1 MFDNDRL
8 EIRRNSVRAWL
19 LAARP
24 KTLAGAAVPVMIG
37 SALAVS
43 DADWQVRWLPM
54 VLCFLFAFTMQI
66 DANFINDYFDFR
78 KGADD
83 EQRLGPKRACA
94 QGWVSPQAM
103 LRAIGITTFLACA
116 IGLPLIFFG
125 GWKMLAVGAVCVLF
139 CFLYTTHLSYV
150 GMGDLLVLLFFGV
163 VPVTMTYYL
172 VLPEEMQ
179 TVTTE
184 CLLLSVACGLVV
196 DTLLV
201 VNNVRD
207 IDNDRR
213 TGKRTLIVAIGR
225 RQGQVFYFFLGF
237 AAVILGCFLP
247 YYEHHWATWLPI
259 IIYQPLHV
267 VSSVSMWKIGQG
279 AALNRILGQ
288 TARNIFIY
296 GLAVSIGLLLPN
308 P

>member
-1 MFDNDRL
+1 
-8 EIRRNSVRAWL
+8 V
-19 LAARP
+19 
-24 KTLAGAAVPVMIG
+24 
-37 SALAVS
+37 
-43 DADWQVRWLPM
+43 
-54 VLCFLFAFTMQI
+54 
-66 DANFINDYFDFR
+66 
-78 KGADD
+78 
-83 EQRLGPKRACA
+83 
-94 QGWVSPQAM
+94 
-103 LRAIGITTFLACA
+103 
-116 IGLPLIFFG
+116 
-125 GWKMLAVGAVCVLF
+125 
-139 CFLYTTHLSYV
+139 
-150 GMGDLLVLLFFGV
+150 LFFGI

-172 VLPEEMQ
+172 VIPEAMQ
-179 TVTTE
+179 TLTTE

-213 TGKRTLIVAIGR
+213 TGKRTLIVAMGR
-225 RQGQVFYFFLGF
+225 RQGQVLFFFLGF

-259 IIYQPLHV
+259 ILYQPLHV
-267 VSSVSMWKIGQG
+267 VTFVEMWKIGQG
-279 AALNRILGQ
+279 TALNRILGK

>member
-1 MFDNDRL
+1 MS
-8 EIRRNSVRAWL
+8 EITTNSAKAWL

-43 DADWQVRWLPM
+43 DAQWQVRWLPM

-83 EQRLGPKRACA
+83 ELRLGPKRACA
-94 QGWVSPQAM
+94 QGWVTPKAM
-103 LRAIGITTFLACA
+103 LRAIAFTTFVACI
-116 IGLPLIFFG
+116 IGLPLVYFG
-125 GWKMLAVGAVCVLF
+125 GWKMVAVGAVCVLF
-139 CFLYTTHLSYV
+139 CFLYTTHLSYI
-150 GMGDLLVLLFFGV
+150 GMGDLLVVLFFGV

-172 VLPEEMQ
+172 VMPEAMQ

-213 TGKRTLIVAIGR
+213 TGKRTLIVAMGR
-225 RQGQVFYFFLGF
+225 RQGQVLYFFLGF

-259 IIYQPLHV
+259 ILYQPLHV
-267 VSSVSMWKIGQG
+267 VTFVEMWKIGQG
-279 AALNRILGQ
+279 AALNRILGK

-296 GLAVSIGLLLPN
+296 GLVVSIGLLLPN

>member
-1 MFDNDRL
+1 MS
-8 EIRRNSVRAWL
+8 EITTNSAKAWL

-43 DADWQVRWLPM
+43 DAQWQVRWLPM

-83 EQRLGPKRACA
+83 ELRLGPKRACA
-94 QGWVSPQAM
+94 QGWVTPKAM
-103 LRAIGITTFLACA
+103 LRAIAITTFLACI
-116 IGLPLIFFG
+116 IGLPLVYFG
-125 GWKMLAVGAVCVLF
+125 GWKMVAVGAVCVLF

-150 GMGDLLVLLFFGV
+150 GMGDLLVVLFFGI

-172 VLPEEMQ
+172 VMPEAMQ

-213 TGKRTLIVAIGR
+213 TGKRTLIVAMGR
-225 RQGQVFYFFLGF
+225 RQGQVLYFFLGF

-259 IIYQPLHV
+259 ILYQPLHV
-267 VSSVSMWKIGQG
+267 VTFVEMWKIGQG
-279 AALNRILGQ
+279 EALNRILGK

>member
-1 MFDNDRL
+1 MS
-8 EIRRNSVRAWL
+8 EITTNSAKAWL

-43 DADWQVRWLPM
+43 DAQWQVRWLPM

-83 EQRLGPKRACA
+83 ELRLGPKRACA
-94 QGWVSPQAM
+94 QGWVTPKAM
-103 LRAIGITTFLACA
+103 LRAIAFTTFLACI
-116 IGLPLIFFG
+116 IGLPLVYFG
-125 GWKMLAVGAVCVLF
+125 GWKMVAVGAVCVLF
-139 CFLYTTHLSYV
+139 CFLYTTHLSYI
-150 GMGDLLVLLFFGV
+150 GMGDLLVVLFFGI

-172 VLPEEMQ
+172 VMPETMQ

-213 TGKRTLIVAIGR
+213 TGKRTLIVAMGR
-225 RQGQVFYFFLGF
+225 RQGQVLFFFLGF

-259 IIYQPLHV
+259 ILYQPLHV
-267 VSSVSMWKIGQG
+267 VTFVEMWKIGQG
-279 AALNRILGQ
+279 TALNRILGK

>member
-1 MFDNDRL
+1 MS
-8 EIRRNSVRAWL
+8 EITTNSAKAWL

-43 DADWQVRWLPM
+43 DAQWQVRWLPM

-83 EQRLGPKRACA
+83 ELRLGPKRACA
-94 QGWVSPQAM
+94 QGWVTPKAM
-103 LRAIGITTFLACA
+103 LRAIAITTFLACV
-116 IGLPLIFFG
+116 IGLPLVFFG
-125 GWKMLAVGAVCVLF
+125 GWKMVAVGAVCVLF

-150 GMGDLLVLLFFGV
+150 GMGDLLVVLFFGV

-172 VLPEEMQ
+172 VMPEAMQ

-213 TGKRTLIVAIGR
+213 TGKRTLIVAMGR
-225 RQGQVFYFFLGF
+225 RQGQVLYFFLGF

-259 IIYQPLHV
+259 ILYQPLHV
-267 VSSVSMWKIGQG
+267 VTFVEMWKIGQG
-279 AALNRILGQ
+279 TALNRILGK

>member
-1 MFDNDRL
+1 MS
-8 EIRRNSVRAWL
+8 EITTNSAKAWL

-43 DADWQVRWLPM
+43 DAQWQVRWLPM

-83 EQRLGPKRACA
+83 ELRLGPKRACA
-94 QGWVSPQAM
+94 QGWVTPKAM
-103 LRAIGITTFLACA
+103 LRAIVITTFLACV
-116 IGLPLIFFG
+116 IGLPLVYFG
-125 GWKMLAVGAVCVLF
+125 GWKMVAVGAVCVLF
-139 CFLYTTHLSYV
+139 CFLYTTHLSYI
-150 GMGDLLVLLFFGV
+150 GMGDLLVVLFFGV

-172 VLPEEMQ
+172 VMPEAMQ

-213 TGKRTLIVAIGR
+213 TGKRTLIVAMGR
-225 RQGQVFYFFLGF
+225 RQGQVLYFFLGF

-259 IIYQPLHV
+259 ILYQPLHV
-267 VSSVSMWKIGQG
+267 VTFVEMWKIGQG
-279 AALNRILGQ
+279 TALNRILGK

>member
-1 MFDNDRL
+1 M
-8 EIRRNSVRAWL
+8 A
-19 LAARP
+19 
-24 KTLAGAAVPVMIG
+24 
-37 SALAVS
+37 SALA
-43 DADWQVRWLPM
+43 ADGFV
-54 VLCFLFAFTMQI
+54 LFAFTMQI

-83 EQRLGPKRACA
+83 ELRLGPKRACA
-94 QGWVSPQAM
+94 QGWVTPKAM
-103 LRAIGITTFLACA
+103 LRVIAITTFLACI
-116 IGLPLIFFG
+116 IGLPLVYFG
-125 GWKMLAVGAVCVLF
+125 GWKMVAVGAVCVLF
-139 CFLYTTHLSYV
+139 CFLYTTHLSYI
-150 GMGDLLVLLFFGV
+150 GMGDLLVVLFFGV

-172 VLPEEMQ
+172 VMPEAMQ

-213 TGKRTLIVAIGR
+213 TGKRTLIVAMGR
-225 RQGQVFYFFLGF
+225 RQGQVLFFFLGF
-237 AAVILGCFLP
+237 AAVMMGCFLHLF
-247 YYEHHWATWLPI
+247 HHFWAAWLPI
-259 IIYQPLHV
+259 ILYQPLHV
-267 VSSVSMWKIGQG
+267 VTFVEMWKIGQG
-279 AALNRILGQ
+279 EALNRILGK

>member
-1 MFDNDRL
+1 MS
-8 EIRRNSVRAWL
+8 EITTNSAKAWL

-43 DADWQVRWLPM
+43 DAQWQVRWLPM

-83 EQRLGPKRACA
+83 ELRLGPKRACA
-94 QGWVSPQAM
+94 QGWVTPKAM
-103 LRAIGITTFLACA
+103 LRAIAFTTFLACV
-116 IGLPLIFFG
+116 IGLPLVFFG
-125 GWKMLAVGAVCVLF
+125 GWKMVAVGAVCVLF

-150 GMGDLLVLLFFGV
+150 GMGDLLVVLFFGV

-172 VLPEEMQ
+172 VMPEAMQ

-213 TGKRTLIVAIGR
+213 TGKRTLIVAMGR
-225 RQGQVFYFFLGF
+225 RQGQVLYFFLGF

-259 IIYQPLHV
+259 ILYQPLHV
-267 VSSVSMWKIGQG
+267 VTFVEMWKIGQG
-279 AALNRILGQ
+279 AALNRILGK

-296 GLAVSIGLLLPN
+296 GLVVSIGLLLAN

>member
-1 MFDNDRL
+1 MS
-8 EIRRNSVRAWL
+8 EITTNSAKAWL

-54 VLCFLFAFTMQI
+54 ALCFLFAFVMQI

-94 QGWVSPQAM
+94 QGWVSARAM
-103 LRAIGITTFLACA
+103 QWAIGITTFLAC
-116 IGLPLIFFG
+116 IVGLPLIFFG
-125 GWKMLAVGAVCVLF
+125 GWEMLAVGAVCVLF

-150 GMGDLLVLLFFGV
+150 GMGDLLVLLFFGI

-172 VLPEEMQ
+172 VLPSEMQ

-225 RQGQVFYFFLGF
+225 RRGQVFYFLLGF
-237 AAVILGCFLP
+237 TAVILGCFLS
-247 YYEHHWATWLPI
+247 YHEHHWATWLPI
-259 IIYQPLHV
+259 IFYQPFHV
-267 VSSVSMWKIGQG
+267 ISSAKMWEIGQG

>member
-1 MFDNDRL
+1 MS
-8 EIRRNSVRAWL
+8 EITTNSAKAWL

-43 DADWQVRWLPM
+43 DAQWQVRWLPM

-83 EQRLGPKRACA
+83 ELRLGPKRACA
-94 QGWVSPQAM
+94 QGWVTPKAM
-103 LRAIGITTFLACA
+103 LRAIACTTFLACV
-116 IGLPLIFFG
+116 IGLPLVYFG
-125 GWKMLAVGAVCVLF
+125 GWKMVAVGAVCVLF

-150 GMGDLLVLLFFGV
+150 GMGDLLVVLFFGV

-172 VLPEEMQ
+172 VMPEAMQ

-213 TGKRTLIVAIGR
+213 TGKRTLIVAMGR
-225 RQGQVFYFFLGF
+225 RQGQVLYFFLGF
-237 AAVILGCFLP
+237 AAVILGCFLHLF
-247 YYEHHWATWLPI
+247 HHFWAAWLPI
-259 IIYQPLHV
+259 ILYQPLHV
-267 VSSVSMWKIGQG
+267 VTFVEMWKIGQG
-279 AALNRILGQ
+279 EALNRILGK

>member
-1 MFDNDRL
+1 MS
-8 EIRRNSVRAWL
+8 EITTNSAKAWL

-24 KTLAGAAVPVMIG
+24 KTLAGAAVPVLIG

-43 DADWQVRWLPM
+43 DAQWQVRWLPM

-83 EQRLGPKRACA
+83 ELRLGPKRACA
-94 QGWVSPQAM
+94 QGWVTPKAM
-103 LRAIGITTFLACA
+103 LRAIAITTFLACV
-116 IGLPLIFFG
+116 IGLPLVYFG
-125 GWKMLAVGAVCVLF
+125 GWKMVAVGAVCVLF

-150 GMGDLLVLLFFGV
+150 GMGDLLVVLFFGV

-172 VLPEEMQ
+172 VMPEAMQ

-213 TGKRTLIVAIGR
+213 TGKRTLIVAMGR
-225 RQGQVFYFFLGF
+225 RQGQVLYFFLGF

-259 IIYQPLHV
+259 ILYQPLHV
-267 VSSVSMWKIGQG
+267 VTFVEMWKIGQG
-279 AALNRILGQ
+279 EALNRILGK

>member
-1 MFDNDRL
+1 MS
-8 EIRRNSVRAWL
+8 EITTNSAKAWL

-43 DADWQVRWLPM
+43 DAQWQVRWLPM

-83 EQRLGPKRACA
+83 ELRLGPKRACA
-94 QGWVSPQAM
+94 QGWVTPKAM
-103 LRAIGITTFLACA
+103 LRAIAITTFLACV
-116 IGLPLIFFG
+116 IGLPLVYFG
-125 GWKMLAVGAVCVLF
+125 GWKMVAVGAVCVLF

-150 GMGDLLVLLFFGV
+150 GMGDLLVVLFFGV

-172 VLPEEMQ
+172 VMPEAMQ

-213 TGKRTLIVAIGR
+213 TGKRTLIVAMGR
-225 RQGQVFYFFLGF
+225 RQGQILFFFLGF

-259 IIYQPLHV
+259 ILYQPLHV
-267 VSSVSMWKIGQG
+267 VTFVEMWKIGQG
-279 AALNRILGQ
+279 EALNRILGK

>member
-1 MFDNDRL
+1 MS
-8 EIRRNSVRAWL
+8 EITTNSAKAWL

-37 SALAVS
+37 SSLAVS
-43 DADWQVRWLPM
+43 DAQWQVRWLPM

-83 EQRLGPKRACA
+83 ELRLGPKRACA
-94 QGWVSPQAM
+94 QGWVTPKAM
-103 LRAIGITTFLACA
+103 LRAIAITTFLACV
-116 IGLPLIFFG
+116 IGLPLEYFG
-125 GWKMLAVGAVCVLF
+125 GWKMVAVGAVCVLF
-139 CFLYTTHLSYV
+139 CFLYTTHLSYI
-150 GMGDLLVLLFFGV
+150 GMGDLLVVLFFGI

-172 VLPEEMQ
+172 VMPETMQ

-213 TGKRTLIVAIGR
+213 TGKRTLIVAMGR
-225 RQGQVFYFFLGF
+225 RQGQVLYFFLGF
-237 AAVILGCFLP
+237 AAVILGCFLHLF
-247 YYEHHWATWLPI
+247 HHFWAAWLPI
-259 IIYQPLHV
+259 ILYQPLHV
-267 VSSVSMWKIGQG
+267 VTFVEMWKIGQG
-279 AALNRILGQ
+279 AALNRILGK

>member
-1 MFDNDRL
+1 MS
-8 EIRRNSVRAWL
+8 EITTNSAKAWL

-43 DADWQVRWLPM
+43 DAQWQVRWLPM

-83 EQRLGPKRACA
+83 ELRLGPKRACA
-94 QGWVSPQAM
+94 QGWVTPKAM
-103 LRAIGITTFLACA
+103 LRAIAITTFLACA
-116 IGLPLIFFG
+116 IGLPLVYFG
-125 GWKMLAVGAVCVLF
+125 GWKMVAVGAVCVLF

-150 GMGDLLVLLFFGV
+150 GMGDLLVVLFFGI

-172 VLPEEMQ
+172 VMPEAMQ

-213 TGKRTLIVAIGR
+213 TGKRTLIVAMGR
-225 RQGQVFYFFLGF
+225 RQGQVLYFFLGF

-259 IIYQPLHV
+259 ILYQPLHV
-267 VSSVSMWKIGQG
+267 VTFVEMWKIGQG
-279 AALNRILGQ
+279 TALNRILGK

>member
-1 MFDNDRL
+1 MS
-8 EIRRNSVRAWL
+8 EITTNSAKAWL

-43 DADWQVRWLPM
+43 DAQWQVRWLPM

-83 EQRLGPKRACA
+83 ELRLGPKRACA
-94 QGWVSPQAM
+94 QGWVTPKAM
-103 LRAIGITTFLACA
+103 LRAIAITTFLACV
-116 IGLPLIFFG
+116 IGLPLVFFG
-125 GWKMLAVGAVCVLF
+125 GWKMVAVGAVCVLF

-150 GMGDLLVLLFFGV
+150 GMGDLLVVLFFGV

-172 VLPEEMQ
+172 VMPEAMQ

-213 TGKRTLIVAIGR
+213 TGKRTLIVAMGR
-225 RQGQVFYFFLGF
+225 RQGQVLFFFLGF

-259 IIYQPLHV
+259 ILYQPLHV
-267 VSSVSMWKIGQG
+267 VTFVEMWKIGQG
-279 AALNRILGQ
+279 AALNRILGK

>member
-1 MFDNDRL
+1 M
-8 EIRRNSVRAWL
+8 
-19 LAARP
+19 AARP

-43 DADWQVRWLPM
+43 DAQWQVRWLPM

-83 EQRLGPKRACA
+83 ELRLGPKRACA
-94 QGWVSPQAM
+94 QGWVTPKAM
-103 LRAIGITTFLACA
+103 LRAIAITTFLACV
-116 IGLPLIFFG
+116 IGLPLVYFG
-125 GWKMLAVGAVCVLF
+125 GWKMVAVGAVCVLF

-150 GMGDLLVLLFFGV
+150 GMGDLLVVLFFGV

-172 VLPEEMQ
+172 VMPEAMQ

-213 TGKRTLIVAIGR
+213 TGKRTLIVAMGR
-225 RQGQVFYFFLGF
+225 RQGQILFFFLGF

-259 IIYQPLHV
+259 ILYQPLHV
-267 VSSVSMWKIGQG
+267 VTFVEMWKIGQG
-279 AALNRILGQ
+279 EALNRILGK

>member
-1 MFDNDRL
+1 MS
-8 EIRRNSVRAWL
+8 EITTNSAKAWL

-43 DADWQVRWLPM
+43 DAQWQVRWLPM

-94 QGWVSPQAM
+94 QGWVTPKAM
-103 LRAIGITTFLACA
+103 LRAIAFTTFLACI
-116 IGLPLIFFG
+116 IGLPLVYFG
-125 GWKMLAVGAVCVLF
+125 GWKMVAVGAVCVLF

-150 GMGDLLVLLFFGV
+150 GMGDLLVVLFFGV

-172 VLPEEMQ
+172 VMPEAMQ

-213 TGKRTLIVAIGR
+213 TGKRTLIVAMGR
-225 RQGQVFYFFLGF
+225 RQGQVLYFFLGF

-259 IIYQPLHV
+259 ILYQPLHV
-267 VSSVSMWKIGQG
+267 VTFVEMWKIGQG
-279 AALNRILGQ
+279 EALNRILGK

-296 GLAVSIGLLLPN
+296 GLVVSIGLLLPN

>member
-1 MFDNDRL
+1 MS
-8 EIRRNSVRAWL
+8 EITTNSAKAWL

-43 DADWQVRWLPM
+43 DAQWQVRWLPM

-94 QGWVSPQAM
+94 QGWVTPKAM
-103 LRAIGITTFLACA
+103 LRAIAITTFLACI
-116 IGLPLIFFG
+116 IGLPLVFFG
-125 GWKMLAVGAVCVLF
+125 GWKMVAVGAVCVLF

-150 GMGDLLVLLFFGV
+150 GMGDLLVVLFFGV

-172 VLPEEMQ
+172 VMPEAMQ

-213 TGKRTLIVAIGR
+213 TGKRTLIVAMGR
-225 RQGQVFYFFLGF
+225 RQGQVLYFFLGF
-237 AAVILGCFLP
+237 AAVILGSFLHLF
-247 YYEHHWATWLPI
+247 HHFWAAWLPI
-259 IIYQPLHV
+259 ILYQPLHV
-267 VSSVSMWKIGQG
+267 VTFVEMWKIGQG
-279 AALNRILGQ
+279 AALNRILGK

>member
-1 MFDNDRL
+1 MS
-8 EIRRNSVRAWL
+8 EITTNSAKAWL

-43 DADWQVRWLPM
+43 DAQWQVRWLPM

-83 EQRLGPKRACA
+83 ELRLGPKRACA
-94 QGWVSPQAM
+94 QGWVTPKAM
-103 LRAIGITTFLACA
+103 LRAIAITTFLACV
-116 IGLPLIFFG
+116 IGLPLVYFG
-125 GWKMLAVGAVCVLF
+125 GWKMVAVGAVCVLF

-150 GMGDLLVLLFFGV
+150 GMGDLLVVLFFGV

-172 VLPEEMQ
+172 VMPEAMQ

-213 TGKRTLIVAIGR
+213 TGKQTLIVAMGR
-225 RQGQVFYFFLGF
+225 RQGQVLYFFLGF

-259 IIYQPLHV
+259 ILYQPLHV
-267 VSSVSMWKIGQG
+267 VTFVEMWKIGQG
-279 AALNRILGQ
+279 EALNRILGK